1 MPKPRPSVMKR
12 QREQAK
18 RDKKA
23 AKDDRRAQRK
33 TERESGVEVSDMEEA
48 AIYETPLDVESQ

>member
-1 MPKPRPSVMKR
+1 MMKR

-23 AKDDRRAQRK
+23 AKADRRAQRK
-33 TERESGVEVSDMEEA
+33 IEDSQPGDGSSETSDIAEVSE
-48 AIYETPLDVESQ
+48 V